1 MVHTPEGHRKGR
13 DTPTTN
19 SSKLELQK
27 TGKKCFSK
35 KSIPKKRAVDQL
47 AAIQIHSKESANY
60 FERLIE
66 SYLNEI

>member
-1 MVHTPEGHRKGR
+1 MPYKIKKSGTGFKVCK
-13 DTPTTN
+13 
-19 SSKLELQK
+19 K

-35 KSIPKKRAVDQL
+35 KPMPKKRAKAQL
-47 AAIQIHSKESANY
+47 AAIQIHSKESTNY